1 MEPPSASACAVSGG
15 GGWGIRDEPARN
27 LKLSR
32 LVWTPRLYKRFVD
45 GVAHLGIKNAVP
57 KTMMQLMSVDAL
69 TREDVASH
77 FQKYRLYLECMRGL
91 TSPVAVPGLLPYV
104 SS

>member
-1 MEPPSASACAVSGG
+1 MEPPSAISLCRQWRWR
-15 GGWGIRDEPARN
+15 WGIRDEPARN

-91 TSPVAVPGLLPYV
+91 TSPGGSAGPPCLM
-104 SS
+104 